1 MPAPDFFFYEIG
13 GKHMPAPDFFFY
25 GSYIPRNSLNK
36 SVDRGAEIWNDGER
50 DTSWE
55 AIEIRGIRA
64 SALDS
69 SRGIGMTWLRVGTTA
84 SSEGP

>member
-1 MPAPDFFFYEIG
+1 M
-13 GKHMPAPDFFFY
+13 
-25 GSYIPRNSLNK
+25 NK
-36 SVDRGAEIWNDGER
+36 SVDRGTEVRNDGER

-69 SRGIGMTWLRVGTTA
+69 SRSLGMTGLRVGAMA

>member
-1 MPAPDFFFYEIG
+1 M
-13 GKHMPAPDFFFY
+13 
-25 GSYIPRNSLNK
+25 NK
-36 SVDRGAEIWNDGER
+36 SVDRGTEVRNDGER

-69 SRGIGMTWLRVGTTA
+69 SRSLGMIGLRVGAMA